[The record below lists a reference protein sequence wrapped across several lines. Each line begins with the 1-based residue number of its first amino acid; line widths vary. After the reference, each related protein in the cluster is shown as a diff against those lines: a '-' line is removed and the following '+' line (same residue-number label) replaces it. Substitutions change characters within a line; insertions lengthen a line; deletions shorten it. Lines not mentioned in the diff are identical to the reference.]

1 MSYTITKTSGANITV
16 NDGTIDNT
24 TDLTLIG
31 KNYPGYGALLNQNFV
46 RLLENFSYSTAP
58 TKKITGQLWFDSTN
72 KALNVWDGSNWK
84 GLQGVSSS
92 ASSPSGPVAGDLWW
106 DTTNTLLKAY
116 DTLTSAWVTIG
127 PSGGSALLGTNGA
140 SAVSVNDTLA
150 ASHVI
155 VRFYVGSS
163 IVAIFSKDSEFT
175 PASTITGF
183 PVIRP
188 GLNLASTGAISGI
201 SMNGSANNATY
212 FGNLSTTDFIR
223 ANANATTSGTFSV
236 LNNTGLRVGAS
247 SDFGVS
253 VSSGTIT
260 VSNNTSNGNLN
271 LQVNKGGT
279 VTNALIID
287 GTTGNVYANTSPAAG
302 GLGTQVATKS
312 YVDSATGSVA
322 TSLQIDGSNYISGN
336 IRPNVDNVWSFGTS
350 SYRFNIIYG
359 NTAGIH
365 TGNVTGEVTGNL
377 TGTTASIASI
387 TKSGTDGVG
396 NIGQTGNKFNTIFA
410 TTFSGTSSQATYADL
425 AERFEADAH
434 YEPGTVV
441 ALGGVKEITKVAE
454 ELSEDVFGVVSTNAA
469 YLMNSGAGS
478 DATHPPIAVSGRVPV
493 QVTGKV
499 KKGDRLVSAGDGL
512 ARAASRSEMTSFN
525 VIGRALSAKT
535 TDGVGT
541 VEAIVKLNS

>member
-58 TKKITGQLWFDSTN
+58 SKKITGQLWFDSTN

-116 DTLTSAWVTIG
+116 DSLTSAWVTIG

-140 SAVSVNDTLA
+140 SAVSVTDTLA

-155 VRFYVGSS
+155 VRFYVNSS

-188 GLNLASTGAISGI
+188 GLNLASTAAISGI

-287 GTTGNVYANTSPAAG
+287 GVTGNLHANTSPAAG
-302 GLGTQVATKS
+302 GLSTQIATKG

-350 SYRFNIIYG
+350 SYKFNIIY
-359 NTAGIH
+359 
-365 TGNVTGEVTGNL
+365 
-377 TGTTASIASI
+377 
-387 TKSGTDGVG
+387 
-396 NIGQTGNKFNTIFA
+396 A

-499 KKGDRLVSAGDGL
+499 KKGDRLVSAGNGL

-525 VIGRALSAKT
+525 VIGRALTAKT